1 VLPSNLVYFGRAGV
15 LVEGIGL
22 RYDPNF
28 NALAL
33 ARPVLDRAATRL
45 IRGALEQDPRARMAD
60 WTQEAL
66 SAVRTVR
73 DLVRR
78 VERDELRVRSH
89 PRDVLELQRFLA
101 QQMRR
106 VLLALLAFTVAI
118 ISSVI
123 FAATRRVEVL
133 AVGLFIAFG
142 MFLVIF
148 LLPTHLFQNPLRFRK
163 NWPPR

>member
-1 VLPSNLVYFGRAGV
+1 
-15 LVEGIGL
+15 
-22 RYDPNF
+22 
-28 NALAL
+28 
-33 ARPVLDRAATRL
+33 VLDRAATRL
-45 IRGALEQDPRARMAD
+45 VRGVLDQDPRTRVAD

-66 SAVRTVR
+66 TTVRTLR

-78 VERDELRVRSH
+78 VERDELRVRWH
-89 PRDVLELQRFLA
+89 PRDTLELQRFLA

-118 ISSVI
+118 ITSVI
-123 FAATRRVEVL
+123 FAATRRLEVL
-133 AVGLFIAFG
+133 AVGLAIAFG